1 MKWLAVVLLLVLVG
15 LQYRLWIGDGSLA
28 NIARLNDKIEKQ
40 QQENERLKERNRI
53 LAAEVQA
60 LKNGLDAIEERA
72 RTDMGMVKKGETFF
86 MVVDEE

>member
-1 MKWLAVVLLLVLVG
+1 MKWLALVLMLVLVG

-28 NIARLNDKIEKQ
+28 NVARLNDKIDKQ
-40 QQENERLKERNRI
+40 QQENERLTERNRV

-60 LKNGLDAIEERA
+60 LKNGLNAIEERA